1 MSNARQ
7 RAILMRMFFLMV
19 AASVA
24 GATAA
29 GAEQVWVTM
38 DQVAP
43 YQFKQD
49 VDQIVVGN
57 PGIADITVR
66 DKTKVLIFGKAP
78 GVTNLFLF
86 DAKGREVDNLIVRVR
101 SVSAEMLTFQ
111 RGGQRAT
118 YNCMTICE
126 PTITVG
132 DNVET
137 FGAVTQQVLQKY
149 QQAINSGAQAE

>member
-1 MSNARQ
+1 
-7 RAILMRMFFLMV
+7 MRMFLISV
-19 AASVA
+19 AAAFGAA
-24 GATAA
+24 GAAH
-29 GAEQVWVTM
+29 AEQVWVTM

-43 YQFKQD
+43 FEFKQG

-86 DAKGREVDNLIVRVR
+86 DADGKEIDNLIVRVR

-137 FGAVTQQVLQKY
+137 FGAVNQQVRQKF
-149 QQAINSGAQAE
+149 QQATNGGGETE